1 MAHPRS
7 AVGAIASRG
16 RHRPTGEAGPAVAAW
31 NRCRAALA
39 VAGLLLG
46 AQAATAGLFDD
57 DEARKAILDLRERIA
72 QVDAQTKVN
81 QAEAKANQTQLSE
94 QVASMRRSLLELND
108 QIQLMRG
115 EIAKLRGANE
125 QMLRDLSEVQRTQKD
140 ANQNFDD
147 RLRKLEPQRVTH
159 DGREF
164 SADPAEKQ
172 AYDDA
177 IATMR
182 GGDFDKA
189 VAVLSAFQAKY
200 PRSGYGE
207 SARFWLG
214 NALYGKRDYKG
225 AIAVFRALVNDAPE
239 HPKAPEALLALAN
252 CQAEMKDNRA
262 ARKTLDE
269 LLKAYPKSEAAAAAK
284 DRVATLR

>member
-7 AVGAIASRG
+7 TFGAGTA
-16 RHRPTGEAGPAVAAW
+16 PAARKV
-31 NRCRAALA
+31 CRSVLA
-39 VAGLLLG
+39 VICMLFG
-46 AQAATAGLFDD
+46 AHAAHAGLFDD

-72 QVDAQTKVN
+72 LIDAQGKQN
-81 QAEAKANQTQLSE
+81 QAEAKAANAQLAE
-94 QVASMRRSLLELND
+94 QVSSMRRSLLELNN
-108 QIQLMRG
+108 QIELMRG
-115 EIAKLRGANE
+115 EIAKLRGSNE
-125 QMLRDLSEVQRTQKD
+125 QLLRDLSDVQRAQKD

-159 DGREF
+159 EGREF
-164 SADPAEKQ
+164 SADPAEKR

-177 IATMR
+177 IATLR
-182 GGDFDKA
+182 AGEFDKA
-189 VAVLSAFQAKY
+189 VGVLNAFLAKY
-200 PRSGYGE
+200 PRSGYAE

-225 AIAVFRALVNDAPE
+225 AINVFRALVTDAPD

-252 CQAEMKDNRA
+252 CQAEMKDTKS

-269 LLKAYPKSEAAAAAK
+269 LLKAYPQSEAAAAAK
-284 DRVATLR
+284 DRMASLRG